1 MLKRTIGGEGSI
13 TNCCSCFS
21 NSVGFSLLYQ
31 NYLCSSFNCI
41 LRVVKSLKFRVLC
54 LVFASSDAIFPI
66 HFEVFLHQL
75 YSLTI
80 TKCAHIVVKHL
91 TLGQNEHPSHSHSN
105 ARSHLPQSFLNKIS
119 STAAKPL
126 FETQNFQNG
135 RIFL

>member
-31 NYLCSSFNCI
+31 NLLCISFNCI
-41 LRVVKSLKFRVLC
+41 FHEVKSLKFRVLC

-91 TLGQNEHPSHSHSN
+91 TLGQNEHPSHSHSLSVT
-105 ARSHLPQSFLNKIS
+105 RSLTPASKFPQ
-119 STAAKPL
+119 
-126 FETQNFQNG
+126 QNF
-135 RIFL
+135 IHSC